1 MSIIE
6 KEIMGTKAVTRT
18 KPVPNLDLQEPP
30 MYRVIYI
37 NDSVTT
43 MDFVIE
49 TLMTIFQHTLESAQA
64 LTVKIHEDGSGI
76 AAILPYE
83 MAEQKGV
90 EVTQLARNN
99 GFPLQVKLEP
109 DQ

>member
-1 MSIIE
+1 
-6 KEIMGTKAVTRT
+6 MGTKAVTRT
-18 KPVPNLDLQEPP
+18 KPVPNLTLQEPP

-37 NDSVTT
+37 NDNVTT

-49 TLMTIFQHTLESAQA
+49 TLVTIFEHSPENAA
-64 LTVKIHEDGSGI
+64 AITVKIHEDGAGT
-76 AAILPYE
+76 AAVLPHE

-99 GFPLQVKLEP
+99 GFPLQIKLEP
-109 DQ
+109 TE